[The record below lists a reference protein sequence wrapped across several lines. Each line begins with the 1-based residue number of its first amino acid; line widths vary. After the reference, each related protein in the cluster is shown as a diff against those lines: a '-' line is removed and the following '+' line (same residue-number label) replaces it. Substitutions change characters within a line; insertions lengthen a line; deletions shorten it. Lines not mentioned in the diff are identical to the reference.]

1 MSTCGVLDSHMLEK
15 DDRKATMLKDPLI
28 QCLLVSPQSSRKS
41 RKNAKKNTSYECF
54 SFLDDVMCPRISCL
68 ADILFPPRRK
78 LLPAELLK
86 LNSLATIMC
95 VLTLLVAL
103 ALSIIC
109 YATYSG
115 TNSSGIFA
123 YAFDALLQA
132 LSSLMLIWR
141 FSNFTNVST
150 DNKETITTLGVAF
163 VNAVSAI
170 LIIVPTI
177 LSVTRQERETDMKIA
192 VIVASVGMTLYAGLF
207 YIKFK
212 LSRKLG
218 SSALMTD
225 TMDSLGGS
233 LMGLGVL
240 VCSLVVLFS
249 DEAWLMDD
257 IIALIIAGLML
268 LYAFVVM
275 IHQVK
280 MCASTDE
287 TRE

>member
-1 MSTCGVLDSHMLEK
+1 MSKDSLMK
-15 DDRKATMLKDPLI
+15 
-28 QCLLVSPQSSRKS
+28 CVLVSPQSSRDS
-41 RKNAKKNTSYECF
+41 RKNAKSNATSYECF
-54 SFLDDVMCPRISCL
+54 SFLDDVKCPRISCL
-68 ADILFPPRRK
+68 ADILFPPKRK

-86 LNSLATIMC
+86 LNSLATLLC
-95 VLTLLVAL
+95 VFTLLVAL
-103 ALSIIC
+103 ALSVVC

-132 LSSLMLIWR
+132 ISSLMLIWR
-141 FSNFTNVST
+141 FSSFTNVST
-150 DNKETITTLGVAF
+150 DDKETIATLGVAF

-170 LIIVPTI
+170 SIIVPTI
-177 LSVTRQERETDMKIA
+177 LSVTRKEKETDMKIT
-192 VIVASVGMTLYAGLF
+192 VIVASIGVTLYFGLF

-240 VCSLVVLFS
+240 VSSLVVLFS
-249 DEAWLMDD
+249 NKAWLLDD
-257 IIALIIAGLML
+257 IIALIIAGLMC
-268 LYAFVVM
+268 LYAAVVM
-275 IHQVK
+275 INQVK
-280 MCASTDE
+280 ICTNSNTHKTAK
-287 TRE
+287 